1 MRLPGEVPFVV
12 RFLARRPHLLPAPG
26 GLVLVLGV
34 VERGR
39 LLGEAVLRLPLPP
52 SELPGA
58 PLPASKGLEGRPLE
72 GPKGEAPHPF
82 PGLPGAFQAA

>member
-1 MRLPGEVPFVV
+1 VRPLVV
-12 RFLARRPHLLPAPG
+12 RFMARRPHLLPASW

-34 VERGR
+34 VEWGR

-58 PLPASKGLEGRPLE
+58 PS
-72 GPKGEAPHPF
+72 
-82 PGLPGAFQAA
+82 PGL